1 MSCNTSALATSL
13 AVSEDRAWVATIT
26 PSLLVTR
33 PSSLYSQCGHVA
45 CLHRFLAAKETKK
58 NEESLAPEVT
68 GTAALLASV
77 DAQQAASAASA
88 KAVRSPAPELSRDSE
103 MCSFTCLECHLLGVE
118 ISSSVVKS
126 VCPESQDA

>member
-33 PSSLYSQCGHVA
+33 PSSLYSQCGHVV

-88 KAVRSPAPELSRDSE
+88 KAVSSTSGPAQPLSRDAAN
-103 MCSFTCLECHLLGVE
+103 FTGLVLGCIETKFCKKIYV
-118 ISSSVVKS
+118 
-126 VCPESQDA
+126 